1 MIYEW
6 FQNITFIW
14 PENFIFMALIP
25 LLIWQY
31 VQKNKTGGGAILA
44 SSVNYKVPPTFKT
57 RFRHL
62 PFILRLLGIALLIT
76 ALARPQHQQQLT
88 RSEGKGIDIMLA
100 MDVSGSMLTQDIKPR
115 RFTVAKEVA
124 IDFVKKRPTDRI
136 GLVIFS
142 GEAFTKVPLT
152 FDKNTLLEQ
161 LEDLKVMDGGYIEPG
176 TLIGEGLA
184 TAVNRIRK
192 GNNKTKVIILLTDG
206 KEDAP
211 PTRIIDPQM
220 ALEIAKANGVKVYC
234 IGLGVSEFTEE
245 QMASGVRNFLDEDLL
260 KRIANETGGRYYH
273 AVDKNSLQA
282 IYSQIDKLE
291 KTRVE
296 IIHYKQ
302 VEEMFLPLVLAALV
316 LSFLEIL
323 LRYTVFKG
331 FP

>member
-14 PENFIFMALIP
+14 PENFIFMATIP
-25 LLIWQY
+25 LLVWQY
-31 VQKNKTGGGAILA
+31 LQKDKTGRGVIMA

-62 PFILRLLGIALLIT
+62 PFILRLLVIALLIT
-76 ALARPQHQQQLT
+76 ALARPQHQQQMT
-88 RSEGKGIDIMLA
+88 RSEGEGIDIMLA
-100 MDVSGSMLTQDIKPR
+100 MDVSGSMLTQDVKPR

-124 IDFVKKRPTDRI
+124 VDFVKKRPTDRI

-152 FDKNTLLEQ
+152 FDKSTLLQQ

-192 GNNKTKVIILLTDG
+192 GNSKTKVIILLTDG

-220 ALEIAKANGVKVYC
+220 ALEIAKANGVRVYC

-260 KRIANETGGRYYH
+260 KKIAGETGGRYYH
-273 AVDKNSLQA
+273 AVDKNSLQS

-291 KTRVE
+291 KTKVE
-296 IIHYKQ
+296 IVHYKQ
-302 VEEMFLPLVLAALV
+302 VEEMFLPLVLAALA
-316 LSFLEIL
+316 LLFLEIV

>member
-1 MIYEW
+1 MIYDW
-6 FQNITFIW
+6 FENIVFVW
-14 PENFIFMALIP
+14 PENFIFMAIIP
-25 LLIWQY
+25 FLIWQY
-31 VQKNKTGGGAILA
+31 VQKDKTGKGAILA
-44 SSVNYKVPPTFKT
+44 SNIDYKIPSTFKT

-62 PFILRLLGIALLIT
+62 PFVLRLLAIALLIT
-76 ALARPQHQQQLT
+76 ALARPQHQQQLS
-88 RSEGKGIDIMLA
+88 RSEGQGIDIMLT

-161 LEDLKVMDGGYIEPG
+161 LQELKVMDGGYIEPG

-192 GNNKTKVIILLTDG
+192 GSSKTKVIILLTDG

-211 PTRIIDPQM
+211 PTRIIDPQT
-220 ALEIAKANGVKVYC
+220 ALEIAKANNVRVYC
-234 IGLGVSEFTEE
+234 IGLGVSEFTED
-245 QMASGVRNFLDEDLL
+245 QMADGVRNFLDEDLL
-260 KRIANETGGRYYH
+260 KKIANETGGRYYH

-291 KTRVE
+291 KTKVE
-296 IIHYKQ
+296 VIQYKQ
-302 VEEMFLPLVLAALV
+302 TEEVFLPLVLAALA
-316 LSFLEIL
+316 LLFLEII
-323 LRYTVFKG
+323 LRYTVFKR

>member
-1 MIYEW
+1 MKIA
-6 FQNITFIW
+6 
-14 PENFIFMALIP
+14 PAHM
-25 LLIWQY
+25 
-31 VQKNKTGGGAILA
+31 NKLFGAILTFTM
-44 SSVNYKVPPTFKT
+44 SVS
-57 RFRHL
+57 
-62 PFILRLLGIALLIT
+62 
-76 ALARPQHQQQLT
+76 ALALSAHAEDVVTKATMPDAATMAAAMSVPAAETLSGNYLAGRFAQGQQDWTAAQ
-88 RSEGKGIDIMLA
+88 SYMNS
-100 MDVSGSMLTQDIKPR
+100 V
-115 RFTVAKEVA
+115 
-124 IDFVKKRPTDRI
+124 IDFDP
-136 GLVIFS
+136 
-142 GEAFTKVPLT
+142 E
-152 FDKNTLLEQ
+152 NTLLEQ